1 MKKNEKILIGVLV
14 LAVIIVILIGV
25 FLKKDDEDVVAQDPN
40 TEQQGGENQEEEEK
54 YTTELEDGTKINTS
68 EDFNS
73 TKTYKD
79 LEISNIQFTEKD
91 GMTVL
96 LADVVNKGTSAHAP
110 EIVKIT
116 ILGDNEEVITEIKPV
131 IGDIEAGETVQLNAS
146 VTADVA
152 NAKDFRIEP
161 AE

>member
-25 FLKKDDEDVVAQDPN
+25 FVKKDDEEVVAQDPN
-40 TEQQGGENQEEEEK
+40 TQQQGESQEEEEQ
-54 YTTELEDGTKINTS
+54 YTTELDDGTKINTS
-68 EDFNS
+68 EEFNS
-73 TKTYKD
+73 SKTYKD
-79 LEISNIQFTEKD
+79 LTISNIQFTERD
-91 GMTVL
+91 DMSVL
-96 LADVVNKGTSAHAP
+96 LADVTNNGTSAHEP

-131 IGDIEAGETVQLNAS
+131 IGDIQPGETVQLNAS
-146 VTADVA
+146 ITADVA

-161 AE
+161 ME

>member
-25 FLKKDDEDVVAQDPN
+25 FVKKDDEEVVAQDPN
-40 TEQQGGENQEEEEK
+40 TQQQGESQEEEEQ
-54 YTTELEDGTKINTS
+54 YTTELDDGTKINTS
-68 EDFNS
+68 EEFNS
-73 TKTYKD
+73 SKTYKD
-79 LEISNIQFTEKD
+79 LTISNIQFTERD
-91 GMTVL
+91 DMSVL
-96 LADVVNKGTSAHAP
+96 LADVTNNGTSAHEP

>member
-1 MKKNEKILIGVLV
+1 MSSKEKRGIAVLI
-14 LAVIIVILIGV
+14 AITIIVIIIVMVSG
-25 FLKKDDEDVVAQDPN
+25 KKEKVNEGPRNETQQ
-40 TEQQGGENQEEEEK
+40 TEQEEK

>member
-25 FLKKDDEDVVAQDPN
+25 FLKKDDEEVVAQDPS
-40 TEQQGGENQEEEEK
+40 TQQQGENQEEEEK
-54 YTTELEDGTKINTS
+54 YTTELDDGTKINTS
-68 EDFNS
+68 EEFNS
-73 TKTYKD
+73 SKTYKD
-79 LEISNIQFTEKD
+79 LSISNIQFTERD
-91 GMTVL
+91 DMSVL
-96 LADVVNKGTSAHAP
+96 LADVTNNGTSAHEP